1 MLSSN
6 VIFSNTALKSILKQK
21 FSRQIRIHFQPSLEN
36 LQMSKKK
43 KGNILKILCWIRNNC
58 LHMAIGS

>member
-43 KGNILKILCWIRNNC
+43 KVTSSKFSVESEITAYTWP
-58 LHMAIGS
+58 